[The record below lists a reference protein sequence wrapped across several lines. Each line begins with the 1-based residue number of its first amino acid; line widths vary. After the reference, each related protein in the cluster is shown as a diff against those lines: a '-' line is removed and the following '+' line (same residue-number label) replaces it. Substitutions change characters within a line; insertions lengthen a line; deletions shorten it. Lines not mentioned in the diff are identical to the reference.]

1 MDSASTA
8 MYAALLI
15 ASVGVAVSA
24 AEELY
29 RLDVFSDS
37 GILSWSVLR
46 FTRRRARLRSVQELA
61 DLLFRPRAF
70 AALLVAKLAAGLSVV
85 ALTIAGSPPRPMLA
99 ALSAA
104 VLALVLLM
112 KRRTTFGLDGS
123 DHMQVV
129 VFLGA
134 TAFLVV
140 PQDSLAATAAVLYV
154 AAQAVLAYVVA
165 GVAKL
170 AGPAW
175 RDGSA
180 LGGIMT
186 TKIYGTRW
194 VGEFLTGRPL
204 LGLAACW
211 AVILFEMG
219 FVAVL
224 FVDQRAMWGLLAV
237 GVLFHAST
245 AVLMG
250 LNGFLL
256 AFTATYPAVA
266 YAHHLLHAGWL

>member
-1 MDSASTA
+1 

-85 ALTIAGSPPRPMLA
+85 ALTIAGSPPRPLLA